1 MFPLS
6 KITAIV
12 LLAFLLIAQ
21 GGFAKEV
28 YIQGHWKNGPSTVFL
43 NVWEDV
49 ALGKNGSVASEI
61 DSLDGSFEFHLEMT
75 HPAILGI
82 LNNFFIVEPG
92 DSVFIELNKIGE
104 QIELSFTGKKRVGQN
119 FLSRLK
125 REIKPFR
132 LDRYSLKDTKALE
145 KYKEAATNHF
155 DSCLIFLTKYFSEEA
170 GSIRDISRDLLT
182 IRFYNNLLFP
192 LTVKVSKGMLPRGY
206 FDQIDPSFFTKENLL
221 GFREFILLIR
231 YYNTYFASSIPQF
244 GFDSAVVSSHIE
256 SAYKTFDRSV
266 KDDLLLS
273 IVSDLTQRGSSQNE
287 TQINQLFEY
296 LTKAFANHDERMI
309 QISEYKR
316 SFEIL
321 GKPLPNEILSQTVSA
336 KNGQT
341 LTLKDILSGNEV
353 IYVDFWASWCGPCIL
368 EMPKE
373 KKLISELKGQKVKFI
388 LISLDED
395 KDKWLK
401 AVAKVNIDGEHYL
414 LSDGFRSP
422 LVQYLSFNQIPRY
435 VILDRHERLNRRDA
449 PGPGFILQ
457 NKSVLL
463 NLLD

>member
-75 HPAILGI
+75 HPATLGI

-182 IRFYNNLLFP
+182 IRFTIIY
-192 LTVKVSKGMLPRGY
+192 Y
-206 FDQIDPSFFTKENLL
+206 F
-221 GFREFILLIR
+221 R
-231 YYNTYFASSIPQF
+231 
-244 GFDSAVVSSHIE
+244 
-256 SAYKTFDRSV
+256 
-266 KDDLLLS
+266 
-273 IVSDLTQRGSSQNE
+273 
-287 TQINQLFEY
+287 
-296 LTKAFANHDERMI
+296 
-309 QISEYKR
+309 
-316 SFEIL
+316 
-321 GKPLPNEILSQTVSA
+321 
-336 KNGQT
+336 
-341 LTLKDILSGNEV
+341 
-353 IYVDFWASWCGPCIL
+353 
-368 EMPKE
+368 
-373 KKLISELKGQKVKFI
+373 
-388 LISLDED
+388 
-395 KDKWLK
+395 
-401 AVAKVNIDGEHYL
+401 
-414 LSDGFRSP
+414 
-422 LVQYLSFNQIPRY
+422 
-435 VILDRHERLNRRDA
+435 
-449 PGPGFILQ
+449 
-457 NKSVLL
+457 
-463 NLLD
+463 